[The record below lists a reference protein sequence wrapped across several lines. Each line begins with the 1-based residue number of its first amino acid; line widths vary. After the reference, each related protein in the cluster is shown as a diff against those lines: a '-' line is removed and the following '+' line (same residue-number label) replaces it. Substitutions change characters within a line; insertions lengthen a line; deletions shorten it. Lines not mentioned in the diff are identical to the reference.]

1 MRHCVLGTYNSPS
14 YPSPMSFTHL
24 AKERGFSGRFNYPVA
39 IFESQHLSSCKP
51 AIHQPCNELVIN
63 LYLYCRT
70 NIALSWMAEWQ
81 RQTSC
86 AFTDCLPHRM
96 ATSGSHPPCMTNLE
110 KFHIRRGV
118 EKKKQNDEVRPAK
131 GHGVQHHQSQYS
143 TSPFDR
149 HCCLQ
154 VDSNLQDRNRR
165 DRYGSRR
172 PLQIISLPLRTAGL
186 LRASFMKLS
195 LPSLAPLQTV

>member
-24 AKERGFSGRFNYPVA
+24 AKERAFSGRFNYPVA

-86 AFTDCLPHRM
+86 ALTDCLPHRM

-118 EKKKQNDEVRPAK
+118 EKKKTERWSETCE
-131 GHGVQHHQSQYS
+131 GTRCS
-143 TSPFDR
+143 TSSIAVF
-149 HCCLQ
+149 
-154 VDSNLQDRNRR
+154 NLTIWP
-165 DRYGSRR
+165 
-172 PLQIISLPLRTAGL
+172 PLLP
-186 LRASFMKLS
+186 
-195 LPSLAPLQTV
+195 PSW